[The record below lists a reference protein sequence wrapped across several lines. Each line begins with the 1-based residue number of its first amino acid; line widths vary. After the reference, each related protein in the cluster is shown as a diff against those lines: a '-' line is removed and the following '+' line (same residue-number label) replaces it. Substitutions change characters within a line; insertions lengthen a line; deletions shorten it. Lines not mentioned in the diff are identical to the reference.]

1 MTGGFG
7 LNEYNIFINYLK
19 FYPGEIPAPI
29 ELFDLCRTV
38 SFRCSAWLNFVFAI
52 FL

>member
-19 FYPGEIPAPI
+19 FYPGETRAPI
-29 ELFDLCRTV
+29 ELFDLCRIV
-38 SFRCSAWLNFVFAI
+38 SFTYSR
-52 FL
+52 